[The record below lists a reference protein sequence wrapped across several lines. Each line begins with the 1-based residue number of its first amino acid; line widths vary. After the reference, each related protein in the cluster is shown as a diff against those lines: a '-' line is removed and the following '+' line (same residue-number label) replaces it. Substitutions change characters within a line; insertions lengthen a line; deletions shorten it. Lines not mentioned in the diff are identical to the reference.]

1 MFARVIRTLAV
12 MATLGIAAA
21 ATPRLARAQDS
32 AVRMEIKS
40 VGDSTFTFN
49 SSQIPWVARGQSG
62 IVVDPRRRD
71 VLVARFKVL
80 SVESGI
86 GSALILG
93 QTQPVSIEHVALLR
107 EPRPHWF
114 TSKSFWLGVA
124 GGLVGGFVIGKL

>member
-1 MFARVIRTLAV
+1 MLARVIRSLAIVAALAV
-12 MATLGIAAA
+12 A
-21 ATPRLARAQDS
+21 PSVVRAQDS

-49 SSQIPWVARGQSG
+49 SSQIPWVARGQNG

-80 SVESGI
+80 TVESGT

-93 QTQPVSIEHVALLR
+93 QTQPVSIDHVALLR
-107 EPRPHWF
+107 QPRPNWF
-114 TSKSFWLGVA
+114 TSKSFWIGVA
-124 GGLVGGFVIGKL
+124 GGFAGGFIAGKAF